1 VLYFGALK
9 SLLREHTVKQSSEK
23 NLPLPDKKIPTSV
36 MIIGTF
42 EVAVALFGL
51 IILVLIASF
60 SLYSLAFLVMLLI
73 YGAMGAGLLAIQ
85 EWARRINVILHMI
98 AVPYALYTSR
108 FLGSPTGWQLMSQ
121 LVISTGIVLLLS
133 RPVIRYKFQTVVP
146 RRK

>member
-1 VLYFGALK
+1 M
-9 SLLREHTVKQSSEK
+9 KQSSEK

-51 IILVLIASF
+51 IILVLIANF
-60 SLYSLAFLVMLLI
+60 SLYSVAFLVMLLI